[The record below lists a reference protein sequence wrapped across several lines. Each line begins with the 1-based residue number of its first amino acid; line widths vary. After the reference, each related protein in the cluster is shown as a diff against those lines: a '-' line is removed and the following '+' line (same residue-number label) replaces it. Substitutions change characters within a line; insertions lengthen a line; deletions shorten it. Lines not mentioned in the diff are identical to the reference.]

1 MQERQ
6 REESAKVIDQIQQK
20 LAEQTQL
27 IGILDEQLT
36 NQEEKVDTLIKQQ
49 TDFSHQLVNMNQNGG
64 ANVQSNQE
72 PRPFDDEAL
81 VKRVLDEL
89 S

>member
-6 REESAKVIDQIQQK
+6 RDESMKVIDQIQEK
-20 LAEQTQL
+20 LAEQNQL

-49 TDFSHQLVNMNQNGG
+49 TDFGHQLAHVSENGG
-64 ANVQSNQE
+64 GNM
-72 PRPFDDEAL
+72 
-81 VKRVLDEL
+81 
-89 S
+89 